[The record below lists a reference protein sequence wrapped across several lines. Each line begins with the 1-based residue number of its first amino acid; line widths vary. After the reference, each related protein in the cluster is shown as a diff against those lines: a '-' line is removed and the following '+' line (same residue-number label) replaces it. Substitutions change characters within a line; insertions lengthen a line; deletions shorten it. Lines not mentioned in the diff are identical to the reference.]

1 MGIFDNFGLVDWPE
15 LADGATRAKR
25 VRINR
30 ADVEE
35 RTKQV
40 LYLAIGIMSGQDK
53 DLLRDN
59 FRSIFDVTDDKNGL
73 QIFYKRMRDAKKI
86 AMWLK
91 ENDVK
96 LIKVR

>member
-1 MGIFDNFGLVDWPE
+1 MGIFDNFGL
-15 LADGATRAKR
+15 DGAAR
-25 VRINR
+25 VKVNK
-30 ADVEE
+30 ANVEQ

-40 LYLAIGIMSGQDK
+40 LYLAIGIMNGQDK

-59 FRSIFDVTDDKNGL
+59 FRSIFDITDDRNGY
-73 QIFYKRMRDAKKI
+73 QVFYARMRDAKKI